1 MNKPIT
7 YVFYILFLTISFST
21 IADDIIVT
29 DPWVRA
35 APPNA
40 PALAAFMQIDNHS
53 NATLSVKEVRS
64 TLGQDRI
71 ELHKT
76 QMKDGVM
83 KMVPQ
88 KVIPVEAHSSTI
100 LKPGSWH
107 IMLIKPAEV
116 PKPGETVELTLVFDN
131 GFEKTITAGVRK
143 GMKMNHAEHKHEHK
157 KQNN

>member
-7 YVFYILFLTISFST
+7 YVFYILLLTISFSAG
-21 IADDIIVT
+21 ADGIIVK

-40 PALAAFMQIDNHS
+40 PALAAFMQLENHTDAS
-53 NATLSVKEVRS
+53 LSVVDVRTS
-64 TLGQDRI
+64 LELDRV

-88 KVIPVEAHSSTI
+88 KLIPVESHASTV

-107 IMLIKPAEV
+107 IMLIKPVKV
-116 PKPGETVELTLVFDN
+116 PKLGETVELTLVFDN
-131 GFEKTITAGVRK
+131 GLEKTITAGVRK
-143 GMKMNHAEHKHEHK
+143 GMKMSNGEHEHK
-157 KQNN
+157 MPAE